1 MSVFNKSKGTTS
13 KGGDLFTAVDR
24 VVKGKINYTNSTAKL
39 IKRYGDKTIV
49 GLIVKRNPISVQVI
63 LSLAKIV
70 SKSLAKTF
78 DSKPYDLLYH
88 IYLEIRLEDGT
99 TLILEKNEV
108 IKLSKTTRQAEEQ
121 LVIQN
126 IPSNITINQMLD
138 KTQAKMRNKYFVY
151 DAIKNNCHVFLLAVL
166 TSNNITQPGANTF
179 IKQNVSGLVGN
190 IIQRGIKGVTDFA
203 AVGTT
208 LFD

>member
-1 MSVFNKSKGTTS
+1 MSAFNSS
-13 KGGDLFTAVDR
+13 KGGSIGTALDR
-24 VVKGKINYTNSTAKL
+24 VINKNINYTKSTLNL
-39 IKRYGDKTIV
+39 IKKYGDKTIV

-99 TLILEKNEV
+99 TLILEKNSV
-108 IKLSKTTRQAEEQ
+108 IALSKTTRQAEEEY
-121 LVIQN
+121 VV
-126 IPSNITINQMLD
+126 SNVPDITLNQMLD
-138 KTQAKMRNKYFVY
+138 KTQAKMKSKYFVY
-151 DAIKNNCHVFLLAVL
+151 DAIKNNCQVFLLAIM
-166 TSNNITQPGANTF
+166 TSNNISGTETF
-179 IKQNVSGLVGN
+179 IKQDVSGLIGN
-190 IIQRGIKGVTDFA
+190 VIQKGIKGITE
-203 AVGTT
+203 VGGIATT

>member
-1 MSVFNKSKGTTS
+1 MSAFNSS
-13 KGGDLFTAVDR
+13 KGGSIGTALDR
-24 VVKGKINYTNSTAKL
+24 VINKNINYTKSTLNL
-39 IKRYGDKTIV
+39 IKKYGDKTIV

-121 LVIQN
+121 LIIQN
-126 IPSNITINQMLD
+126 VPNITINQLLD
-138 KTQAKMRNKYFVY
+138 KTQAKMKSNFHTY
-151 DAIKNNCHVFLLAVL
+151 DIIKNNCQIFLLAVL
-166 TSNNITQPGANTF
+166 KSNGINQTGSDSF
-179 IKQNVSGLVGN
+179 IKQDISGLIGKA
-190 IIQRGIKGVTDFA
+190 IQRGIRGVTDFA